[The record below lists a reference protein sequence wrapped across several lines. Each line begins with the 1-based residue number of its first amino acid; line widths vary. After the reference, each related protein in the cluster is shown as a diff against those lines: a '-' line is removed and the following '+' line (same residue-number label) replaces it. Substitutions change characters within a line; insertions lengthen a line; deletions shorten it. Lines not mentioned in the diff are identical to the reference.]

1 MYANKF
7 NVQVFVEL
15 LSLKYPM
22 YIHHAILIIIF
33 LEIKSV
39 EQLTPFILIG
49 LLGILNFLHAS
60 NREIRNDVTQ
70 FFIKIRQI
78 KNQL

>member
-39 EQLTPFILIG
+39 EQLTPF
-49 LLGILNFLHAS
+49 HS
-60 NREIRNDVTQ
+60 NWAFRYSELFTR
-70 FFIKIRQI
+70 
-78 KNQL
+78 